1 MPRANRT
8 ICNSDINQEQ
18 IEAEVLELCRQH
30 MAPLTRYAASL
41 TKQKSIIHK
50 AMQDTFLRYFFTRMG
65 GGRVENPRA
74 WLARVLRND
83 ILDRCRKSKLML
95 PLADTGISI
104 RLPQEEELVESQDKA
119 FRRAMASLSYRE
131 RECLQLRVEG
141 YVYEE
146 LAHIMQIRKG
156 VVGALLSRALRN
168 FRNSEAL
175 AEQPYNRSR
184 DTTDTFSLISQLRLA
199 LAETQYRRRIQ
210 HRIWAYVFTL
220 GLLTAAAALAAVL
233 MK

>member
-1 MPRANRT
+1 MPRADRNVGFLDR
-8 ICNSDINQEQ
+8 NQEK
-18 IEAEVLELCRQH
+18 IEAEVMELCRRH
-30 MAPLTRYAASL
+30 MAPLFRYAASL

-50 AMQDTFLRYFFTRMG
+50 AMQDAFLRYFFTRIG

-83 ILDRCRKSKLML
+83 IIDRCRKSRLML
-95 PLADTGISI
+95 PLTESGSGLCI
-104 RLPQEEELVESQDKA
+104 PQEEELIEVQDKA
-119 FRRAMASLSYRE
+119 FRRAMASLSHRE

-146 LAHIMQIRKG
+146 LASIMQIRKSI
-156 VVGALLSRALRN
+156 VGDLLSRALRN
-168 FRNSEAL
+168 FRNSEAIK
-175 AEQPYNRSR
+175 EQRFYWSR
-184 DTTDTFSLISQLRLA
+184 DTTDTYNLISQLRLA
-199 LAETQYRRRIQ
+199 LAETQYRKRIQ